1 MFFPN
6 NVIIRRMSDNFNRNC
21 NNKNNLYTSYNFGT
35 LIPSGNKGPPPPIM
49 THMEKIFQEK
59 KNSSEKDIVTNNPYP
74 EALNGQRP
82 MLIANPTYDQHI
94 IKPPKANFTHGRI
107 PDIEIICSEDRNYT
121 ENPYPSEYV
130 IKLKDI
136 YKNVTSVTLFNASIP
151 NTAYLVGENNNL
163 IYFQESLH
171 ETIIAE
177 IPVGDYNIS
186 DLVNNISI
194 ALNDKG
200 ESKYTVSL
208 NNLTNKFTITS
219 DLTGGDNLFSLI
231 FLGCYEK
238 HDYKTRAVYPPRSIG
253 RVLGYS
259 RNNFLYADGKASLT
273 TGSTTIT
280 GNSKSRF
287 KTDFAISPSP
297 TPPPIFYVSECDQIF
312 TVVSIISDDEMIV
325 SAPPTSSYSFVY
337 LAKGSHTAPNKFNL
351 SSDSFII
358 LDILE
363 LENVRSNSSPID
375 RAFAVIPMVF
385 PHNSKNFVISQI
397 GGVPL
402 YKKHFNPPLARLDR
416 LTIRFRDIDGN
427 LVNFNGI
434 ENFMEFRIN
443 TMNANG
449 MYDFE
454 TLE

>member
-1 MFFPN
+1 ML
-6 NVIIRRMSDNFNRNC
+6 RRMSDNFNRDFK
-21 NNKNNLYTSYNFGT
+21 NNKLYTSYNTGI
-35 LIPSGNKGPPPPIM
+35 LIPSGNKGPPPPMM
-49 THMEKIFQEK
+49 TQIDQNLKEKQVFNTRKQF
-59 KNSSEKDIVTNNPYP
+59 SSEKDIVTNNPYP

-107 PDIEIICSEDRNYT
+107 PDIEIICSEDRNFIEYP
-121 ENPYPSEYV
+121 NPSEYV

-151 NTAYLVGENNNL
+151 NTSYLVGENNNL
-163 IYFQESLH
+163 IYLQESFC
-171 ETIIAE
+171 ETIIIE
-177 IPVGDYNIS
+177 IPVGDYTPC

-194 ALNDKG
+194 ALNNPDKTD
-200 ESKYTVSL
+200 SKYTVTL
-208 NNLTNKFTITS
+208 NNLTHKFTITS
-219 DLTGGDNLFSLI
+219 DLKGGDGIFSLN

-238 HDYKTRAVYPPRSIG
+238 HDYKTRSTYPTRSIG

-259 RNNFLYADGKASLT
+259 RNNFLYADGKATLT
-273 TGSTTIT
+273 NSKDIVI
-280 GNSKSRF
+280 GNSKSQF
-287 KTDFAISPSP
+287 KKDFLPGS
-297 TPPPIFYVSECDQIF
+297 IFSVPNASGQVF
-312 TVVSIISDDEMIV
+312 TVVNVISDDEMKVTPV
-325 SAPPTSSYSFVY
+325 SLGNYHNVL

-363 LENVRSNSSPID
+363 LENVRSNSTPID
-375 RAFAVIPMVF
+375 RAFAVVPMVF
-385 PHNSKNFVISQI
+385 PHNTKNFVISPV
-397 GGVPL
+397 GGVPP
-402 YKKHFNPPLARLDR
+402 YKKHFNPPLSRLDR
-416 LTIRFRDIDGN
+416 LTIRFKDIDGN

-434 ENFMEFRIN
+434 ENFMEFRIH
-443 TMNANG
+443 TINANG